1 MFKDFKY
8 NLLLYLSTMP
18 LLTSYQAALGG
29 VAVILIFGIV
39 VEKHY
44 VSRSTVF
51 YNILSF
57 ILLLASIEIPPTLL
71 IALVV
76 YLLMGMLVMKFHV
89 RLLFPAFGAR
99 AYGSLALVLLL
110 EGRTLIPG
118 LEGRGFYETIL
129 LLGILWVIVTAI
141 VHYIGYL
148 YKKHGW

>member
-1 MFKDFKY
+1 
-8 NLLLYLSTMP
+8 MP
-18 LLTSYQAALGG
+18 LLNSYQAAVGG
-29 VAVILIFGIV
+29 VAVILIYGIV

-71 IALVV
+71 IALII
-76 YLLMGMLVMKFHV
+76 YLLTGMVVMKLHL
-89 RLLFPAFGAR
+89 RPLFPAFGAR

-110 EGRTLIPG
+110 EGKTLIPG
-118 LEGRGFYETIL
+118 LDDRGLYESIL
-129 LLGILWVIVTAI
+129 LLGILWVIFTAI
-141 VHYIGYL
+141 VHYLGHL